1 MMNGYLLLV
10 LELAAILL
18 VCVLLAFLI
27 GRASGKRVARASAAK
42 AVAAAPPAA
51 VSPGM
56 ARPVLPEL
64 HEPPSR
70 PRAPGLV
77 DPAEDSAT
85 LPPSLEQTR
94 PVVREPEA
102 AEASEETVTRA
113 SLQEGQPT
121 GVPDGDADLSAAQLR
136 ISELEEQLRKQEIEM
151 SWLETGATTA
161 WDTTMPQLLGRIEGL
176 EKELQQAR
184 DESRQLQNL
193 LEIERGRAADEGWPS
208 TPSE

>member
-18 VCVLLAFLI
+18 VCVLFAFLI
-27 GRASGKRVARASAAK
+27 GRASGKRAARASAAK
-42 AVAAAPPAA
+42 TVAAAPPAPMA
-51 VSPGM
+51 PGM

-70 PRAPGLV
+70 PRVPDLV
-77 DPAEDSAT
+77 DPVEDSTT
-85 LPPSLEQTR
+85 LSPSLEQTR
-94 PVVREPEA
+94 PVVREPET

-113 SLQEGQPT
+113 SLHEGQPS
-121 GVPDGDADLSAAQLR
+121 GDPAGDADLSAAQAR

-151 SWLETGATTA
+151 ARLETGATTA

-184 DESRQLQNL
+184 EESRQLQNL

-208 TPSE
+208 TPAE